1 MLFRSLGERD
11 GAVKRLNEICEDLF
25 PGFTAATEIQK
36 TQRHRHHWIGPLL
49 HGPRLP
55 PQDPGIEGLWYSG
68 DGSRPVAGLGVE
80 AASSAGLLRAHAIAD
95 SLA

>member
-1 MLFRSLGERD
+1 
-11 GAVKRLNEICEDLF
+11 VKRLNQICEELF
-25 PGFTAATEIQK
+25 PGFTEATEVQT

-55 PQDPGIEGLWYSG
+55 SRDPEINGLWFSG

-80 AASSAGLLRAHAIAD
+80 AASSAGLLRGNAIAD